1 MAAVELFEG
10 GAFLV
15 DGRTLV
21 AADEAQAFSEQ
32 TGRVLDAQ
40 EARTQTMAG
49 LTRQT
54 RRCPT
59 GSRAARSNA
68 SWTASK
74 A

>member
-40 EARTQTMAG
+40 EARTQTMAY
-49 LTRQT
+49 
-54 RRCPT
+54 
-59 GSRAARSNA
+59 SIMAAHN
-68 SWTASK
+68 TAPDM
-74 A
+74 